1 MLARAPALW
10 NRQARTTLEYL
21 HKDEIMLVLSREVGE
36 GIKIGDQ
43 IEVTVVRISSGVVRI
58 GIEAPSA
65 TPIFRAELQEELEI
79 MSRESIAEPQ

>member
-1 MLARAPALW
+1 
-10 NRQARTTLEYL
+10 
-21 HKDEIMLVLSREVGE
+21 MLVLSREVGE

-65 TPIFRAELQEELEI
+65 TPIFRAELQDEI
-79 MSRESIAEPQ
+79 EMPQRESMAEPH

>member
-1 MLARAPALW
+1 MLARAPGLW
-10 NRQARTTLEYL
+10 NRFARTTLESL
-21 HKDEIMLVLSREVGE
+21 CKDEHMLVLSREVGE

-65 TPIFRAELQEELEI
+65 TPIFRAELQEGLE
-79 MSRESIAEPQ
+79 MPPRESIAESH